1 MSLELPTRRMLTLEA
16 ARVALAAAEAEALR
30 NPWRVVIAVVD
41 EGGHTLLLARLDGA
55 QWSSVDTAVAKA
67 RAAVAW
73 KRPTRLLEE
82 SVNKGRFAFL
92 SITQGMAALQGGVP
106 VEIDGAIVGA
116 VGVSGVRAQD
126 DEQVALAGVGALL
139 AALGSSNP

>member
-1 MSLELPTRRMLTLEA
+1 MSLELPVRKVLTLEA

-30 NPWRVVIAVVD
+30 NQWRVVIAVVD
-41 EGGHTLLLARLDGA
+41 EGGHAIVLTRLDGA

-106 VEIDGAIVGA
+106 IEVDGAIVGA

-126 DEQVALAGVGALL
+126 DEQVALAGVGALA
-139 AALGSSNP
+139 AALRTPNP

>member
-1 MSLELPTRRMLTLEA
+1 MALDLPQKKLLTLEA
-16 ARVALAAAEAEALR
+16 ARVAIAAAEAEALR
-30 NPWRVVIAVVD
+30 NQWRVVIAVVD
-41 EGGHTLLLARLDGA
+41 EGGHAIALARLDGA
-55 QWSSVDTAVAKA
+55 QWSSVDTAVEKA

-106 VEIDGAIVGA
+106 IEVDGAIVGA
-116 VGVSGVRAQD
+116 VGVSGVRATD

-139 AALGSSNP
+139 AALRP